1 MASGPSPRDPL
12 PSDPLPCRPHRL
24 RRPRESGQLDGH
36 PSRIAGPLGVYR
48 LTDIVLSN
56 WYLIRREQ
64 IRIRGATALVGP
76 TGAGKSTIFD
86 AVGTVLAGNNASRLA
101 LNASA
106 SGRSA
111 RTVRDYCLGWISD
124 PAEGGRPTREACETL
139 IVLVFEN
146 AATGRVVSVGLALAA
161 RAEDSRET
169 TLSRFVAEGHR
180 FEIADYVR
188 ETPEGS
194 FVAPWPEIA
203 KDLRLV
209 SRRFEEFRSSGER
222 FTAQVLALLREGAP
236 APEPRHFLRTFSNAV
251 AFKPIFD
258 SSAFVRSFVLEPEP
272 LDVARIRQS
281 VENWRRLLETI
292 EELERRLSHLRRLLT
307 RYETW
312 AEASLSAALDEVRAA
327 GADLRRRLLDWS
339 AARARL
345 GEVAERLRIA
355 RESVAASQ
363 GFVRDIDGEIAAK
376 KALAAGTA
384 AQGRLAATDAGLS
397 MLARDRRDLG
407 TRVGDLVGLV
417 LEAGKLAAILP
428 EIRRIDPQA
437 ARVVE
442 ACARSGLRR
451 DAPPDESLRP
461 DGPLARLVADLSALP
476 DIATPLDRAAEDMAL
491 RARAEETQ
499 VQSLSAAFSGGRTS
513 AGRLSSDT
521 AGFRDEL
528 ARLGIEAVPVC
539 ELAEIVDPAW
549 GPALEGLL
557 GGAREALVVQPDR
570 LAQAFAHL
578 EARKSQF
585 YRCLLVKTTDTARR
599 RGGRDDVGPLSL
611 IASDDPHA
619 MAFLAARLGGY
630 DLAPDDAALSRM
642 SRAVAP
648 SGRSTSGMAYSVV
661 RPVQLMMTRGSRGPT
676 AEGRQALEQA
686 VAEARRLRS
695 QADVLREAARS
706 ATVLGKRLGEA
717 DLDVAALREEAD
729 TIEGRRRS
737 LTTEREAV
745 EKADTGALEAE
756 IRDLQAERSA
766 YLTELVQ
773 VLEPK
778 RDALLGE
785 EAGLKAKVTA
795 SREAA
800 RAALAARRSAHA
812 RWSGGDRVRI
822 RLVRPDGFDPAAVA
836 RARADAAG
844 LDAKD
849 LAALANAA
857 RQAAREGAETARTQG
872 RAAERDLAEY
882 CAQWRLENPLGRGD
896 VPASFGYAWVVRAHD
911 EVAGHELRRYRDQ
924 ALRAEGEMRRLM
936 TEDLLTRLADK
947 FERVR
952 TRLDALNERLSTQSF
967 TGQTYAFEAA
977 VDRRYAAVHALA
989 TEVARSPDAAQAIL
1003 PEAGAPA
1010 DGPLSAAIAEISA
1023 LIAGEESAARLADYR
1038 NYFVY
1043 EIGMRDAAGNRT
1055 TMSNRALR
1063 GSGGEAQAP
1072 FYVAIAASL
1081 ASAYY
1086 PGDRPGDENP
1096 GLGLCLLDEAF
1107 SKLDVRNSQALVDL
1121 YQAWGLQLLIAAP
1134 EDKRTTLTE
1143 VMDTIV
1149 TVYKNPD
1156 LTSVRIESEHPLEA
1170 AKRALAAINPER
1182 RSPQASVMTSD
1193 AAE

>member
-1 MASGPSPRDPL
+1 M
-12 PSDPLPCRPHRL
+12 
-24 RRPRESGQLDGH
+24 
-36 PSRIAGPLGVYR
+36 YR
-48 LTDIVLSN
+48 LTDIALSN

-146 AATGRVVSVGLALAA
+146 EASGRVVSVGLALAA
-161 RAEDSRET
+161 RAEDARET

-188 ETPEGS
+188 ETSEGT

-203 KDLRLV
+203 KDLRLCAT
-209 SRRFEEFRSSGER
+209 RFEEFRSSGER
-222 FTAQVLALLREGAP
+222 FTAEVLALLREGSP

-281 VENWRRLLETI
+281 AENWRRLLETI
-292 EELERRLSHLRRLLT
+292 EELERRLSHLRRILT
-307 RYETW
+307 RYEAW
-312 AEASLSAALDEVRAA
+312 AEASLSSALDELRAT
-327 GADLRRRLLDWS
+327 GADLRRRILDWVT
-339 AARARL
+339 ARGRL
-345 GEVAERLRIA
+345 ADVAERLRIA
-355 RESVAASQ
+355 RESVATSQ
-363 GFVRDIDGEIAAK
+363 GFVREIDGEIAAR
-376 KALAAGTA
+376 KALVAGSAAE
-384 AQGRLAATDAGLS
+384 GRLAASNAGLA
-397 MLARDRRDLG
+397 MLARDRRDLAA
-407 TRVGDLVGLV
+407 RVTDLVGVV
-417 LEAGKLAAILP
+417 LEAGKLTAVLG
-428 EIRRIDPQA
+428 EVRRIDPEA
-437 ARVVE
+437 ARLVE

-451 DAPPDESLRP
+451 DAPPDESLRS
-461 DGPLARLVADLSALP
+461 DGPLPRLVAGLAALP
-476 DIATPLDRAAEDMAL
+476 DIATPLDTVAEDMAL
-491 RARAEETQ
+491 RARAAEKEAQ
-499 VQSLSAAFSGGRTS
+499 ALSADFSVGRS
-513 AGRLSSDT
+513 NAGRLSTDT

-528 ARLGIEAVPVC
+528 ARLGIDAVPVC
-539 ELAEIVDPAW
+539 ELAEIVDPQW

-570 LAQAFAHL
+570 LNQAFAHL

-599 RGGRDDVGPLSL
+599 RGGGRFDDGPLSL
-611 IASDDPHA
+611 IETSDPHA
-619 MAFLAARLGGY
+619 EAFLAARLGGY
-630 DLAPDDAALSRM
+630 DLAPNDAALSHM

-676 AEGRQALEQA
+676 AEGRQNLEHT
-686 VAEARRLRS
+686 VAEARRLR
-695 QADVLREAARS
+695 ADAGVLREAARS
-706 ATVLGKRLGEA
+706 AALLRVRLGDR
-717 DLDVAALREEAD
+717 DLDVAALRQEAD
-729 TIEGRRRS
+729 AIEGRRRS
-737 LTTEREAV
+737 LTTEQEAV
-745 EKADTGALEAE
+745 KKVETGALDAE
-756 IRDLQAERSA
+756 IRDLQTERSA

-773 VLEPK
+773 VFEPK

-785 EAGLKAKVTA
+785 EAGLKAKVA
-795 SREAA
+795 SAREAA
-800 RAALAARRSAHA
+800 RAALGSRRSAHA
-812 RWSGGDRVRI
+812 RWLGGDSVRI
-822 RLVRPDGFDPAAVA
+822 RLVRPEGFDPSAVA
-836 RARADAAG
+836 KARADTAG

-857 RQAAREGAETARTQG
+857 REAARAALETARSQG

-882 CAQWRLENPLGRGD
+882 CAQWRVENPLGRGD
-896 VPASFGYAWVVRAHD
+896 VPASFGYSWVRRAHD

-924 ALRAEGEMRRLM
+924 AVQAEGEMRRLM

-952 TRLDALNERLSTQSF
+952 TRLDALNERLSTQTF

-1003 PEAGAPA
+1003 PEGGGA
-1010 DGPLSAAIAEISA
+1010 DGPLSAAIAEITA

-1043 EIGMRDAAGNRT
+1043 EIGMRDRAGNRT
-1055 TMSNRALR
+1055 TLSNRALR

-1149 TVYKNPD
+1149 TVYKSPD
-1156 LTSVRIESEHPLEA
+1156 LASVRIESEHPLEA

-1182 RSPQASVMTSD
+1182 RGIAEFQAGE

>member
-1 MASGPSPRDPL
+1 M
-12 PSDPLPCRPHRL
+12 
-24 RRPRESGQLDGH
+24 
-36 PSRIAGPLGVYR
+36 YR

-146 AATGRVVSVGLALAA
+146 EVSGRVVSVGLALAA

-169 TLSRFVAEGHR
+169 TLSRFVCTGHR

-188 ETPEGS
+188 ETQEGS
-194 FVAPWPEIA
+194 FVAPWAEIA
-203 KDLRLV
+203 KDLRIR
-209 SRRFEEFRSSGER
+209 SETFEEFRASGER
-222 FTAQVLALLREGAP
+222 FTAEVLGLLREGAP
-236 APEPRHFLRTFSNAV
+236 VPEPRHFLRTFSNAV

-292 EELERRLSHLRRLLT
+292 EELERRLGHLGRILA
-307 RYETW
+307 RYEAW
-312 AEASLSAALDEVRAA
+312 AEASLSAALDELRGAS
-327 GADLRRRLLDWS
+327 ADLRRRIVEYTN
-339 AARARL
+339 ARTGLADI
-345 GEVAERLRIA
+345 AERLRIA
-355 RESVAASQ
+355 RESVASSQ
-363 GFVRDIDGEIAAK
+363 GFVRDIDGEIAEK
-376 KALAAGTA
+376 KALMAGTA
-384 AQGRLAATDAGLS
+384 AQGRLAASDAGLA
-397 MLARDRRDLG
+397 MLNRDRRDL
-407 TRVGDLVGLV
+407 TLRVTGLVGLV
-417 LEAGKLAAILP
+417 LDVARLSAVIG
-428 EIRRIDPQA
+428 EIRRIDPAA
-437 ARVVE
+437 ARFVE
-442 ACARSGLRR
+442 ACARAGLRR
-451 DAPPDESLRP
+451 EAPPEEVLRP
-461 DGPLARLVADLSALP
+461 DGPLAALVSGLQTLP
-476 DIATPLDRAAEDMAL
+476 DIAAPLDTAAEDMAL
-491 RARAEETQ
+491 RARAAETEA
-499 VQSLSAAFSGGRTS
+499 QSLSAPFAGGG
-513 AGRLSSDT
+513 AAKGPRLSSDV
-521 AGFRDEL
+521 AAFRDEL
-528 ARLGIEAVPVC
+528 ARLDIEAVPIC
-539 ELAEIVDPAW
+539 ELAEIVEPKW
-549 GPALEGLL
+549 GMALEGLL
-557 GGAREALVVQPDR
+557 GGAREALVVQPDQ
-570 LAQAFAHL
+570 LNQAFAHL
-578 EARKSQF
+578 EARKAQF

-599 RGGRDDVGPLSL
+599 RGSGRYDDGPLAM
-611 IASDDPHA
+611 IETRDPHA
-619 MAFLAARLGGY
+619 EAFLAARLGGY

-676 AEGRQALEQA
+676 QEGREAMERA
-686 VAEARRLRS
+686 VAEARRLRGE
-695 QADVLREAARS
+695 AGVLREAARI
-706 ATVLGKRLGEA
+706 AAGLKGRIA
-717 DLDVAALREEAD
+717 DAAIDLPALRAECD
-729 TIEGRRRS
+729 GLEGRRRS
-737 LTTEREAV
+737 LATERDSV

-756 IRDLQAERSA
+756 LKELAKERSA

-785 EAGLKAKVTA
+785 EAGLKAKVA
-795 SREAA
+795 SSREAA

-812 RWSGGDRVRI
+812 RWIGGDTVRI
-822 RLVRPDGFDPAAVA
+822 RLVRPEGFDPRAVA
-836 RARADAAG
+836 KARADLAG
-844 LDAKD
+844 LDAKE
-849 LAALANAA
+849 LAAAASAA
-857 RQAAREGAETARTQG
+857 RSSAREASETARTQG
-872 RAAERDLAEY
+872 RTAERDLAEY
-882 CAQWRLENPLGRGD
+882 CVQWRIDNPLGRGD
-896 VPASFGYAWVVRAHD
+896 APASFGYGWTRRAYD

-924 ALRAEGEMRRLM
+924 AVRAEGEMRRLM

-952 TRLDALNERLSTQSF
+952 ARLEALNERLSSQTF

-989 TEVARSPDAAQAIL
+989 TEVARSPDAAQAVL
-1003 PEAGAPA
+1003 PEGGETAE
-1010 DGPLSAAIAEISA
+1010 GPLSAAIEEISA

-1043 EIGMRDAAGNRT
+1043 EIGMRDRAGNRT

-1149 TVYKNPD
+1149 TVYKSPD
-1156 LTSVRIESEHPLEA
+1156 LKGVRIESEHPLEA

-1182 RSPQASVMTSD
+1182 QGIEGFRLPD
-1193 AAE
+1193 AAA

>member
-1 MASGPSPRDPL
+1 M
-12 PSDPLPCRPHRL
+12 
-24 RRPRESGQLDGH
+24 
-36 PSRIAGPLGVYR
+36 YR
-48 LTDIVLSN
+48 LTDIALSN

-64 IRIRGATALVGP
+64 IRIRGAAALVGP

-146 AATGRVVSVGLALAA
+146 EVSGRVVSVGLALAA
-161 RAEDSRET
+161 RAEESRET
-169 TLSRFVAEGHR
+169 TLSRFVSVGHR

-188 ETPEGS
+188 ETDEGS
-194 FVAPWPEIA
+194 FVAPWAEIA
-203 KDLRLV
+203 KDLRQ
-209 SRRFEEFRSSGER
+209 RGDHFEEFRASGER
-222 FTAQVLALLREGAP
+222 FTAEVLAILREGAP

-292 EELERRLSHLRRLLT
+292 EELERRLTHLARILN

-312 AEASLSAALDEVRAA
+312 AEASLSAVLDELRAA
-327 GADLRRRLLDWS
+327 GADLRRRILDHTT
-339 AARARL
+339 ARRML
-345 GEVAERLRIA
+345 GEVGERLRIA
-355 RESVAASQ
+355 RDSVVTSQ
-363 GFVRDIDGEIAAK
+363 GFVREIDGEIATK
-376 KALAAGTA
+376 KAMLAGSA
-384 AQGRLAATDAGLS
+384 AEGRLAASSASLA
-397 MLARDRRDLG
+397 MLARDRKDLAA
-407 TRVGDLVGLV
+407 RVADLIGIV
-417 LEAGKLAAILP
+417 LEAGKLAVVGAH
-428 EIRRIDPQA
+428 IRRIDPEA
-437 ARVVE
+437 ARHVE

-451 DAPPDESLRP
+451 DMPPAESLRS
-461 DGPLARLVADLSALP
+461 DGPLGGLLAGLAAMP
-476 DIATPLDRAAEDMAL
+476 DIAAPLDTAAEDAAL
-491 RARAEETQ
+491 RARSQENEA
-499 VQSLSAAFSGGRTS
+499 QSLAPATPSGGRGG
-513 AGRLSSDT
+513 APRLSSDT
-521 AGFRDEL
+521 AAFRDEL
-528 ARLGIEAVPVC
+528 ERLGIAAVPIC
-539 ELAEIVDPAW
+539 ELAEIVEPKW

-570 LAQAFAHL
+570 LGEAFAHL

-599 RGGRDDVGPLSL
+599 RGGRFDDGPMAMIETTDS
-611 IASDDPHA
+611 HA
-619 MAFLAARLGGY
+619 EAFLAARLGGF
-630 DLAPDDAALSRM
+630 DLAPNDAALSQM

-661 RPVQLMMTRGSRGPT
+661 RPVQLMMTRGNRGPT
-676 AEGRQALEQA
+676 AEGRQNWEQA
-686 VAEARRLRS
+686 VAEARRLR
-695 QADVLREAARS
+695 AEAGVMREAARI
-706 ATVLGKRLGEA
+706 AALLRARLAEA
-717 DLDVAALREEAD
+717 DFDLAALRQEAD
-729 TIEGRRRS
+729 TLDGRQRS
-737 LTTEREAV
+737 LTTERETV
-745 EKADTGALEAE
+745 EKAETGGLEAE
-756 IRDLQAERSA
+756 IKELAKERSA

-785 EAGLKAKVTA
+785 EAGLKAKVAATREMARTA
-795 SREAA
+795 
-800 RAALAARRSAHA
+800 LTARRAAHA
-812 RWSGGDRVRI
+812 RWIGGDTVRI
-822 RLVRPDGFDPAAVA
+822 RLVRPEGFDPRAVA
-836 RARADAAG
+836 RARADLSG
-844 LDAKD
+844 IDAKE
-849 LAALANAA
+849 LAALGHAA
-857 RQAAREGAETARTQG
+857 RAAAREALETARTQG

-882 CAQWRLENPLGRGD
+882 CVQWRIDNPLGNGD
-896 VPASFGYAWVVRAHD
+896 APASFGYGWAQRAHD

-924 ALRAEGEMRRLM
+924 AVRAEGEMRRLM
-936 TEDLLTRLADK
+936 IEDLLTRLADK

-952 TRLDALNERLSTQSF
+952 ARLDALNERLSTQTF

-989 TEVARSPDAAQAIL
+989 MEVARSPDAAQAIL
-1003 PEAGAPA
+1003 PGSGGEIPE
-1010 DGPLSAAIAEISA
+1010 GPLSAAIEEISA
-1023 LIAGEESAARLADYR
+1023 LIAGDESAARLADYR

-1043 EIGMRDAAGNRT
+1043 EIGMRDRAGNRT

-1149 TVYKNPD
+1149 TVYKSPD

-1182 RSPQASVMTSD
+1182 QGIEGFLTAD

>member
-1 MASGPSPRDPL
+1 
-12 PSDPLPCRPHRL
+12 
-24 RRPRESGQLDGH
+24 
-36 PSRIAGPLGVYR
+36 VYR

-64 IRIRGATALVGP
+64 IRIRGAAALVGP

-124 PAEGGRPTREACETL
+124 PAEGGRPTREACESL

-146 AATGRVVSVGLALAA
+146 EATGRVVSAGLALAA
-161 RAEDSRET
+161 RAEESRET
-169 TLSRFVAEGHR
+169 TLSRFVHVGHR

-188 ETPEGS
+188 EAPAGS
-194 FVAPWPEIA
+194 YVAPWAEIA
-203 KDLRLV
+203 KDLRT
-209 SRRFEEFRSSGER
+209 RGTTFDEFRASGER
-222 FTAQVLALLREGAP
+222 FTAELLGLLREGSAV
-236 APEPRHFLRTFSNAV
+236 PEPRHFLRTFSNAV

-281 VENWRRLLETI
+281 VENWRRLRETI
-292 EELERRLSHLRRLLT
+292 EELERRLAHLARILG

-312 AEASLSAALDEVRAA
+312 AEASLSAALHELRAA
-327 GADLRRRLLDWS
+327 DADLRRRVIDHIG
-339 AARARL
+339 ARHAL
-345 GEVAERLRIA
+345 KDVAERLRIA
-355 RESVAASQ
+355 RESVATSQ
-363 GFVRDIDGEIAAK
+363 GFVREIDGEIATK
-376 KALAAGTA
+376 KAMIAGSAAE
-384 AQGRLAATDAGLS
+384 GRLAASNAGLA
-397 MLARDRRDLG
+397 MVARDRRDLAA
-407 TRVGDLVGLV
+407 RVADLVGIV
-417 LEAGKLAAILP
+417 LDAGKLTAVAG
-428 EIRRIDPQA
+428 EIRRISPEA
-437 ARVVE
+437 ARLVE

-451 DAPPDESLRP
+451 EANPEETLRS
-461 DGPLARLVADLSALP
+461 DGPLNGLLAGLAVAPA
-476 DIATPLDRAAEDMAL
+476 IATPLERAAEDAAL
-491 RARAEETQ
+491 RARAQENAA
-499 VQSLSAAFSGGRTS
+499 QSRAPAPGGRTPS
-513 AGRLSSDT
+513 APRLSSDV
-521 AGFRDEL
+521 AAFRDEL
-528 ARLGIEAVPVC
+528 ARLGIDATPIC
-539 ELAEIVDPAW
+539 ELAEIVDPTW

-557 GGAREALVVQPDR
+557 GAAREALVVEPDR
-570 LAQAFAHL
+570 LNAAFAHL
-578 EARKSQF
+578 EARRSQF
-585 YRCLLVKTTDTARR
+585 YRCILVKTTDTARR
-599 RGGRDDVGPLSL
+599 RGGRDDEGPLAL
-611 IASDDPHA
+611 IETRDPHA
-619 MAFLAARLGGY
+619 QAFLGARLGGY
-630 DLAPDDAALSRM
+630 DLAPNDAALAHM

-661 RPVQLMMTRGSRGPT
+661 RPVQLMMTRGQRGPT
-676 AEGRQALEQA
+676 AESRQDWEQA
-686 VAEARRLRS
+686 VAEARRLRAE
-695 QADVLREAARS
+695 ADVLREAARIAAGLES
-706 ATVLGKRLGEA
+706 RIAATSL
-717 DLDVAALREEAD
+717 DLAELRAESDA
-729 TIEGRRRS
+729 IEGRRRS
-737 LTTEREAV
+737 LATEREHV
-745 EKADTGALEAE
+745 EKAETGVLEGELKELAK
-756 IRDLQAERSA
+756 ERSA

-778 RDALLGE
+778 RDLLLGE
-785 EAGLKAKVTA
+785 EAGLKAKVSAT
-795 SREAA
+795 RDLA
-800 RAALAARRSAHA
+800 RAALQARRSAHA
-812 RWSGGDRVRI
+812 RWIGGDTVRI
-822 RLVRPDGFDPAAVA
+822 RLVQPEGFDPRAVA
-836 RARADAAG
+836 TLRAKRAE
-844 LDAKD
+844 LEPKT
-849 LAALANAA
+849 LANLAQVSRA
-857 RQAAREGAETARTQG
+857 AAREASETARTQG

-882 CAQWRLENPLGRGD
+882 CVQWRIENPLGNGD
-896 VPASFGYAWVVRAHD
+896 APASFGYAWAKRAHD

-936 TEDLLTRLADK
+936 IEDLLTRLADK

-952 TRLDALNERLSTQSF
+952 ARLDALNERLSTQTF
-967 TGQTYAFEAA
+967 TGQTYAFEAE

-989 TEVARSPDAAQAIL
+989 LEVARSPDAAQAIL
-1003 PEAGAPA
+1003 PGEGASGETTPLE
-1010 DGPLSAAIAEISA
+1010 GPLADAIAEITA
-1023 LIAGEESAARLADYR
+1023 LIGGDESAARLADYR

-1043 EIGMRDAAGNRT
+1043 EIGMRDRAGNRT

-1156 LTSVRIESEHPLEA
+1156 LTSVRIEAEHPLEA

-1182 RSPQASVMTSD
+1182 QGIEGFRRPD
-1193 AAE
+1193 AAA

>member
-1 MASGPSPRDPL
+1 MRAKARRSFAACKNHPAS
-12 PSDPLPCRPHRL
+12 
-24 RRPRESGQLDGH
+24 
-36 PSRIAGPLGVYR
+36 VYR
-48 LTDIVLSN
+48 LTDIALSN

-146 AATGRVVSVGLALAA
+146 PVSGRVVSVGLALSA

-169 TLSRFVAEGHR
+169 TLSRFVCTGHR

-188 ETPEGS
+188 ETPDGS
-194 FVAPWPEIA
+194 FVAPWAEIA
-203 KDLRLV
+203 KDLRIR
-209 SRRFEEFRSSGER
+209 SETFEEFRASGER
-222 FTAQVLALLREGAP
+222 FTAEVLGLLREGAP
-236 APEPRHFLRTFSNAV
+236 VPEPRHFLRTFSNAV

-292 EELERRLSHLRRLLT
+292 EELERRLSHLGRILA

-312 AEASLSAALDEVRAA
+312 AEASLSAALDDLRAA
-327 GADLRRRLLDWS
+327 GADLRRRVVDYTT
-339 AARARL
+339 ARTGLAD
-345 GEVAERLRIA
+345 VAERLRIA
-355 RESVAASQ
+355 RESVATSQ
-363 GFVRDIDGEIAAK
+363 GFVRDIDGEIAQK
-376 KALAAGTA
+376 KALMAGTH
-384 AQGRLAATDAGLS
+384 AQGRLAASDAGLAV
-397 MLARDRRDLG
+397 LTRDRRDL
-407 TRVGDLVGLV
+407 TLRVTGLVGLIQDV
-417 LEAGKLAAILP
+417 ARLTAVIGEV
-428 EIRRIDPQA
+428 RRVAPGA
-437 ARVVE
+437 ARFVE
-442 ACARSGLRR
+442 ACARAGLRR
-451 DAPPDESLRP
+451 EAPPEETLRS
-461 DGPLARLVADLSALP
+461 DGPLNTLVTALVDMP
-476 DIATPLDRAAEDMAL
+476 DIAGPLDTAAEDMAL
-491 RARAEETQ
+491 RARAAETEAQ
-499 VQSLSAAFSGGRTS
+499 GLSAPFAGGG
-513 AGRLSSDT
+513 AAKGARLSSDV
-521 AGFRDEL
+521 AAFRDEL
-528 ARLGIEAVPVC
+528 ARLGIDAVPVC
-539 ELAEIVDPAW
+539 ELAEIVEPKW
-549 GPALEGLL
+549 GMALEGLL

-570 LAQAFAHL
+570 LNQAFAHL
-578 EARKSQF
+578 EARKAQF

-599 RGGRDDVGPLSL
+599 RGGRYDDGPLGM
-611 IASDDPHA
+611 IETRDPHA
-619 MAFLAARLGGY
+619 EAFLAARLGGY
-630 DLAPDDAALSRM
+630 DLAPDDAALAHM

-676 AEGRQALEQA
+676 EEGREAMERA
-686 VAEARRLRS
+686 VAEARRLRGE
-695 QADVLREAARS
+695 AGVLREAARI
-706 ATVLGKRLGEA
+706 AAQLKARLAEA
-717 DLDVAALREEAD
+717 PIDLFGLRAECDA
-729 TIEGRRRS
+729 IEGRRRS
-737 LTTEREAV
+737 LATERESV

-756 IRDLQAERSA
+756 LKELAKERSA

-785 EAGLKAKVTA
+785 EAGLKAKVA
-795 SREAA
+795 SSREAA

-812 RWSGGDRVRI
+812 RWVGGDTVRI
-822 RLVRPDGFDPAAVA
+822 RLVRPEGFDPRAVA
-836 RARADAAG
+836 KARADLAG
-844 LDAKD
+844 LDAKE
-849 LAALANAA
+849 LAAAAAAA
-857 RQAAREGAETARTQG
+857 RSAAREALETARTQG
-872 RAAERDLAEY
+872 RTAERDLAEY
-882 CAQWRLENPLGRGD
+882 CVQWRIDNPLGRGD
-896 VPASFGYAWVVRAHD
+896 APASFGYGWTRRAYD

-924 ALRAEGEMRRLM
+924 AVRAEGEMRRLM

-952 TRLDALNERLSTQSF
+952 ARLDALNERLSSQTF

-989 TEVARSPDAAQAIL
+989 TEVARSPDAAQAVL
-1003 PEAGAPA
+1003 PGQGETPA
-1010 DGPLSAAIAEISA
+1010 EGPLSAAIEEISA

-1149 TVYKNPD
+1149 TVYKSPD
-1156 LTSVRIESEHPLEA
+1156 LKGVRIESEHPLEA

-1182 RSPQASVMTSD
+1182 QGIEGFRLPG
-1193 AAE
+1193 AAA